1 MITINLNR
9 LNKQG
14 KAVNGTMTFMMRNR
28 LYDQDLFTH
37 PTLENADFLIPEG
50 TYPVERTWSPRFRKF
65 LPEIQN
71 VPERSGIRIHRGTLP
86 EHSQGCILTDMRGM
100 ANLDVLFNQ
109 VDFRENES
117 VQIVIRSEQT
127 QD

>member
-9 LNKQG
+9 KNKQG
-14 KAVNGTMTFMMRNR
+14 KAVTGTMSFMMLNR

-37 PTLENADFLIPEG
+37 TTLENADFLIPEG

-86 EHSQGCILTDMRGM
+86 EHSQGCILTDLRGM

-109 VDFRENES
+109 VDFSDNES
-117 VQIVIRSEQT
+117 VQIVIRSEQAPN
-127 QD
+127 

>member
-9 LNKQG
+9 KNKQG
-14 KAVNGTMTFMMRNR
+14 KAVNGIMTFMMRNR
-28 LYDQDLFTH
+28 LYEQEQFTI
-37 PTLENADFLIPEG
+37 PTLENADFIIPEG
-50 TYPVERTWSPRFRKF
+50 TYPVERTWSPRFKKF

-71 VPERSGIRIHRGTLP
+71 VPDRSGIRIHRGTLP

-100 ANLDVLFNQ
+100 ADLDVLFNQ

>member
-9 LNKQG
+9 KNKQG

-28 LYDQDLFTH
+28 LYEQEQFTI
-37 PTLENADFLIPEG
+37 PTLENADFIIPEG
-50 TYPVERTWSPRFRKF
+50 TYPVERTWSPRFKKF

-71 VPERSGIRIHRGTLP
+71 VPDRSGIRIHRGTLP

-109 VDFRENES
+109 VDFSENES

>member
-9 LNKQG
+9 QNKQG
-14 KAVNGTMTFMMRNR
+14 KAVTGTMTFMMRNR

-37 PTLENADFLIPEG
+37 TTLENADFLIPEG
-50 TYPVERTWSPRFRKF
+50 TYPVERTWSPRFKKF

-71 VPERSGIRIHRGTLP
+71 VPDRSGIRIHRGTLP

-109 VDFRENES
+109 VDFSENES

>member
-1 MITINLNR
+1 MEITLTRTHTN
-9 LNKQG
+9 G

-28 LYDQDLFTH
+28 LYEQEQFTI
-37 PTLENADFLIPEG
+37 PTLENADFIIPEG
-50 TYPVERTWSPRFRKF
+50 TYPVERTWSPRFKKF

-71 VPERSGIRIHRGTLP
+71 VPDRSGIRIHRGTLP

-100 ANLDVLFNQ
+100 ADLDVLFNQ

-117 VQIVIRSEQT
+117 VQIFIRSEQT

>member
-1 MITINLNR
+1 MEITLIRTHTN
-9 LNKQG
+9 G

-28 LYDQDLFTH
+28 LYELEQFTL

-50 TYPVERTWSPRFRKF
+50 TYPVERTWSPRFKKF

-71 VPERSGIRIHRGTLP
+71 VPDRSGIRIHRGTIP

-109 VDFRENES
+109 VDFSDNES

>member
-9 LNKQG
+9 KNKQG
-14 KAVNGTMTFMMRNR
+14 KAVTGTMTFMMRNR
-28 LYDQDLFTH
+28 LYEQEQFTL
-37 PTLENADFLIPEG
+37 PTLENADFIIPDG
-50 TYPVERTWSPRFRKF
+50 TYPVERTWSPRFKKF

-71 VPERSGIRIHRGTLP
+71 VPERTGIHIHRGTIP

-100 ANLDVLFNQ
+100 ADLDVLFNQ
-109 VDFRENES
+109 VDFSENES

>member
-1 MITINLNR
+1 MEITLIRTHTN
-9 LNKQG
+9 G

-28 LYDQDLFTH
+28 LYELEQFTL

-50 TYPVERTWSPRFRKF
+50 TYPVERTWSPRFKKF

-71 VPERSGIRIHRGTLP
+71 VPDRSGIRIHRGTIP

-100 ANLDVLFNQ
+100 ATLDVLFNQ
-109 VDFRENES
+109 VDFSDNES